1 MRELCVLLLC
11 LSWPPVWGV
20 ASGGC
25 GGELPPLPRPGHHER
40 RTLLV
45 SDPHQGQV
53 TREFFLHLPAQY
65 DESNTVAVPLVLDY
79 HWWGGSASSQVSNYP
94 WPHLAD
100 TDTTPFIYLA
110 LQVRLVRQPSLGH
123 IWTCR
128 EWLMLMER
136 ARVGRAAGTCPGL
149 RAR

>member
-1 MRELCVLLLC
+1 MIFLA
-11 LSWPPVWGV
+11 LSVSSLT
-20 ASGGC
+20 ASRRSGESSGC
-25 GGELPPLPRPGHHER
+25 GGALPPLPQPGQHEMFDVA
-40 RTLLV
+40 V
-45 SDPHQGQV
+45 SDPQQGEL
-53 TREFFLHLPAQY
+53 TRQFSLHLPAPY
-65 DESNTVAVPLVLDY
+65 PLSNTQPVPLVLDY